1 MSETL
6 LHRGGGPALRHL
18 TSFSEIL
25 KQGPHGALLWKESN
39 SILACLGGHPMPS
52 FLSALQG
59 LFPLSL
65 PKPQSPASSNTTS
78 PAWGPIPCVTLPP
91 PGVQSHSET
100 PRHQKGSTGEPGGW
114 AHTSLS
120 APKHLLDGT
129 HVRTCAGPGRGHSGA
144 QVSHTER
151 KRLWG
156 DRARLRAGQAREP
169 GAGAVRCRR
178 RKGGAR
184 AGWVSP
190 QQAGLSTQPPAWKA
204 VPLNSTTGPR
214 LKLPT

>member
-1 MSETL
+1 MCLEAGASLDTRSSRRVHGL
-6 LHRGGGPALRHL
+6 SWASSQARSIFHWRKKSPGQAGWTPRSFGLRRQC
-18 TSFSEIL
+18 IP
-25 KQGPHGALLWKESN
+25 GESPDR
-39 SILACLGGHPMPS
+39 SDIPYSGS
-52 FLSALQG
+52 
-59 LFPLSL
+59 
-65 PKPQSPASSNTTS
+65 QSP
-78 PAWGPIPCVTLPP
+78 TLPP

-169 GAGAVRCRR
+169 GAAAVRCRR

-184 AGWVSP
+184 AGRVSP